1 MRVLFGRGK
10 MSIVKE
16 KPHKTAQA
24 HKGVYEV
31 APDNRGQDQTTVQD
45 GPQDRA
51 DNVLDRLTV
60 AQAADKLDVTQ
71 DAIRK
76 RIARGTIRH
85 DKDPKG
91 RICVYLDT
99 SEGVSKTDQDEG
111 QDESFKTKQDA
122 DQDKY
127 TRSLEDQVD
136 FLRRE
141 LERKDTIIMSLTQRI
156 PELEAPLESSGGS
169 QTAFKAPAKG
179 DDVPPESQ
187 EPSKQRS
194 WWRAFFG
201 LE

>member
-24 HKGVYEV
+24 HKGIYEV

-45 GPQDRA
+45 GPQDQA

-99 SEGVSKTDQDEG
+99 SEGVSKTDQD
-111 QDESFKTKQDA
+111 A

-127 TRSLEDQVD
+127 TRSLEEQVD

-169 QTAFKAPAKG
+169 QMTFKAPAKG

>member
-1 MRVLFGRGK
+1 
-10 MSIVKE
+10 MSIVQE
-16 KPHKTAQA
+16 KPHKIARA
-24 HKGVYEV
+24 HKEDYEV
-31 APDNRGQDQTTVQD
+31 TPANRGQDQTTVQD
-45 GPQDRA
+45 DPQDRT
-51 DNVLDRLTV
+51 DDVLDRLTV
-60 AQAADKLDVTQ
+60 SQAADKLGVTQ

-91 RICVYLDT
+91 RIFVYLDT
-99 SEGVSKTDQDEG
+99 SEIAYKTVQDEG
-111 QDESFKTKQDA
+111 QDESFKTKQDT

-127 TRSLEDQVD
+127 TRSLEDQID

-156 PELEAPLESSGGS
+156 PELEAPLEPSGGT
-169 QTAFKAPAKG
+169 QTASEAPAKG
-179 DDVPPESQ
+179 DDVPTESQ

-194 WWRAFFG
+194 WWRTFFG

>member
-1 MRVLFGRGK
+1 MWLQR
-10 MSIVKE
+10 
-16 KPHKTAQA
+16 PHKPADA
-24 HKGVYEV
+24 HKRVYEV
-31 APDNRGQDQTTVQD
+31 APDNRAQDQTTVHS
-45 GPQDRA
+45 GPHDRSDA
-51 DNVLDRLTV
+51 GLDSLTV
-60 AQAADKLDVTQ
+60 SQAAGKLGVTQ

-85 DKDPKG
+85 DKDSKG
-91 RICVYLDT
+91 RIFVYLDT
-99 SEGVSKTDQDEG
+99 SEGASKTVQDEG
-111 QDESFKTKQDA
+111 HDESFKTKQDA

-127 TRSLEDQVD
+127 TRSLEDQID

-156 PELEAPLESSGGS
+156 PELEAPLKPSRDS
-169 QTAFKAPAKG
+169 QTASEAPATG
-179 DDVPPESQ
+179 DDIPTESQ